1 MVGKLIL
8 TKSLRYNQ
16 NKILF
21 ILGCSF
27 LVFTFSVLGYFLG
40 LHFFVTDNL
49 TEDNRIAIPVKK
61 GNLEKNISASGI
73 VSFPDFEILR
83 YPVAGTIGYIYFSE
97 EEYVKEGEI
106 LSQLDDSTIINLK
119 SEITK
124 LEKEVN
130 DANEILQN
138 LIDPPTNLDI
148 KNAENVLSEAKLSEK
163 EAEDTL
169 NDYLDRP
176 TELEIKSAENDLSN
190 SKSKLEAAFRDLNDS
205 KDFITGDNLLQ
216 IKALEDVNN
225 AKSDLNFEEKNLQI
239 IIDEHEEKVKNARE
253 NYENSL
259 ELYKDLLHGFFGPNI
274 PEMQVKLSPDDIENE
289 WGFKFS
295 TIFESGGSVK
305 IDGIVLEEDKTPWN
319 ESVVFAWTNLNPNPI
334 YTNCDTS
341 SLTSRCPESEMD
353 DQWNIV
359 KSNLDLLDNTQENQE
374 KSIKAQENIIILKQ
388 ETLDDLNEILD
399 QTKSEVQIDEK
410 ISNYEYL
417 KLQVNDYEKKLSELL
432 NLPDN
437 YVLENLIVSFE
448 LATSKKNDA
457 KVKLQDLYKKD
468 ENEIALARSDIE
480 KAESRLNDAKKDF
493 DRVRIFAPFS
503 GEIEEIFIEVG
514 DDIQKQQ
521 PSFNLVDKERAVVI
535 ANVDEID
542 IMSLSVNDQVSI
554 TLDASLDK
562 NINGIITDIGNGET
576 NQGITRF
583 PIEIEI
589 SQSKRLNLIE
599 GLSASISIQ
608 TMMIKDVIMIPNQ
621 AVKGN
626 FLNPT
631 IDILID
637 EENHKSIPIEL
648 GESDEFWVIV
658 KSGLNVDD
666 KILMTVVTEED
677 PFQELLRLN
686 TGRFRSPLGSR
697 PGPPS
702 GNIPPGR

>member
-1 MVGKLIL
+1 MVDKLIL

-253 NYENSL
+253 NY
-259 ELYKDLLHGFFGPNI
+259 
-274 PEMQVKLSPDDIENE
+274 
-289 WGFKFS
+289 
-295 TIFESGGSVK
+295 
-305 IDGIVLEEDKTPWN
+305 
-319 ESVVFAWTNLNPNPI
+319 
-334 YTNCDTS
+334 
-341 SLTSRCPESEMD
+341 
-353 DQWNIV
+353 
-359 KSNLDLLDNTQENQE
+359 
-374 KSIKAQENIIILKQ
+374 
-388 ETLDDLNEILD
+388 
-399 QTKSEVQIDEK
+399 
-410 ISNYEYL
+410 
-417 KLQVNDYEKKLSELL
+417 
-432 NLPDN
+432 
-437 YVLENLIVSFE
+437 
-448 LATSKKNDA
+448 
-457 KVKLQDLYKKD
+457 
-468 ENEIALARSDIE
+468 
-480 KAESRLNDAKKDF
+480 
-493 DRVRIFAPFS
+493 
-503 GEIEEIFIEVG
+503 
-514 DDIQKQQ
+514 
-521 PSFNLVDKERAVVI
+521 
-535 ANVDEID
+535 
-542 IMSLSVNDQVSI
+542 
-554 TLDASLDK
+554 
-562 NINGIITDIGNGET
+562 
-576 NQGITRF
+576 
-583 PIEIEI
+583 
-589 SQSKRLNLIE
+589 
-599 GLSASISIQ
+599 
-608 TMMIKDVIMIPNQ
+608 
-621 AVKGN
+621 
-626 FLNPT
+626 
-631 IDILID
+631 
-637 EENHKSIPIEL
+637 
-648 GESDEFWVIV
+648 
-658 KSGLNVDD
+658 
-666 KILMTVVTEED
+666 
-677 PFQELLRLN
+677 
-686 TGRFRSPLGSR
+686 
-697 PGPPS
+697 
-702 GNIPPGR
+702 